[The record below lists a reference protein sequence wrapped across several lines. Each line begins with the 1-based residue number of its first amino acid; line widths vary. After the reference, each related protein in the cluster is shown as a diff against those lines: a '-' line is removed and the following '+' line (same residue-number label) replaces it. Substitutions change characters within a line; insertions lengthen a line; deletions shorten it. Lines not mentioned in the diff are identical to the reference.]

1 MKKISMRQ
9 AVMLIIGMIFSPA
22 VRLFSSFVSGRG
34 DQASWMA
41 PIFSGLFMLLF
52 MLVLWSLIKDNRNF
66 YQHLE
71 YSFGCKISKI
81 IGATYIIWGI
91 LLTSVQMRYYSQRV
105 ASTIYTELGM
115 DIFIIIL
122 VGICVYSLHKGI
134 SVLARMNELL
144 LPVITVVAVIM
155 LALLTPDI
163 RIKVLVPVNDWTSL
177 VHVSV
182 FNLASFGYLSFILFF
197 VDEINDRETF
207 KKHAIIS
214 TIAVTLFSVWLFI
227 TVIGTL
233 GPHIIEKLPYPFF
246 AVVKQISLGEFLQH
260 IEAFVITLWILS
272 DFVLISFIGAATVK
286 LYGNITGSNDVR
298 EFDLPFFA
306 LCATL
311 VTVMGRTNYELEV
324 LSEKLFIP
332 LNLIFLFIIPF
343 IVFVVGKIKQK
354 IIASRGKNMVY

>member
-9 AVMLIIGMIFSPA
+9 AIMLIIGMIFSPA
-22 VRLFSSFVSGRG
+22 VRLFSSFVSGKG
-34 DQASWMA
+34 DQASWIA

-52 MLVLWSLIKDNRNF
+52 MFVLWSLIKDNRNF

-71 YSFGCKISKI
+71 YAFGFKISKV
-81 IGATYIIWGI
+81 IGVVYIIWGI

-105 ASTIYTELGM
+105 ASTIYTEIGM
-115 DIFIIIL
+115 DIFVIIL
-122 VGICVYSLHKGI
+122 VGICVYSLQKGI
-134 SVLARMNELL
+134 SVIARMNELL
-144 LPVITVVAVIM
+144 LPVIIVVSVIM

-163 RIKVLVPVNDWTSL
+163 SVKTLVPISDWTSL
-177 VHVSV
+177 MHVSV

-207 KKHAIIS
+207 KKYTAIS

-233 GPHIIEKLPYPFF
+233 GPHIIERLPYPFF

-272 DFVLISFIGAATVK
+272 DFVLISLIGAATVK
-286 LYGNITGSNDVR
+286 LYGNITGSKDVR
-298 EFDLPFFA
+298 EFNLPYFA

-311 VTVMGRTNYELEV
+311 VTVMGRTNHELEI

-332 LNLIFLFIIPF
+332 LNLLFLFIIPF

>member
-1 MKKISMRQ
+1 MNKISMRQ
-9 AVMLIIGMIFSPA
+9 AIMLVVGMIFSPA

-41 PIFSGLFMLLF
+41 PIFSGIFMLIF
-52 MLVLWSLIKDNRNF
+52 MFVLWSLIKDNRNF

-71 YSFGCKISKI
+71 YSFGLKISKLV
-81 IGATYIIWGI
+81 AVLYIIWGV
-91 LLTSVQMRYYSQRV
+91 LLTSVQIRYYSQRV
-105 ASTIYTELGM
+105 ASTIYTEIGM

-122 VGICVYSLHKGI
+122 VGICVYSLRNGI

-144 LPVITVVAVIM
+144 LPVITVVAVFM
-155 LALLTPDI
+155 LVLLTPDI
-163 RIKVLVPVNDWTSL
+163 KPKVLVPLNDWTSL

-182 FNLASFGYLSFILFF
+182 FNLASFGYLSFVLFF
-197 VDEINDRETF
+197 VDEINQKETF
-207 KKHAIIS
+207 KKHAAIS
-214 TIAVTLFSVWLFI
+214 TVALTLFSVWLFI

-233 GPHIIEKLPYPFF
+233 GPHIIQKLPYPFF

-286 LYGNITGSNDVR
+286 LYAGITQSKDAR
-298 EFDLPFFA
+298 EFHLPYFA
-306 LCATL
+306 LCASL
-311 VTVMGRTNYELEV
+311 VAIMGRTNHELEI

-332 LNLIFLFIIPF
+332 LNLVFLFIIPF
-343 IVFVVGKIKQK
+343 IVFVIGKIKKK
-354 IIASRGKNMVY
+354 IIANRAGNVIY